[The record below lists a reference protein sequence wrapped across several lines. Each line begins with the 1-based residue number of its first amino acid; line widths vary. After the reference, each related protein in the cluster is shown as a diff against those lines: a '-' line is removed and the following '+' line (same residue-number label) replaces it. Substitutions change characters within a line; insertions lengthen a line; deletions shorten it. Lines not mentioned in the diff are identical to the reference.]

1 MGAMSAAQRMTA
13 GEFLDLPDT
22 DDLRWAQLI
31 EGELIVDAPRPLHQK
46 VAGELIYLLMSWA
59 RSGEGRGTVWHQL
72 GIKLD
77 ERNVFQPDVLWYCE
91 DAGPDLHSRPPSPV
105 PQLAIE
111 VRSPSTWRYD
121 IGAKKAAYE
130 REALQELWLVDTD
143 ARVVLVFRRSAPDVE
158 SFDVAL
164 ELTDLLTSPQLDGF
178 ELPLVE
184 LFPE

>member
-1 MGAMSAAQRMTA
+1 MGAMPAAQRMTA

-105 PQLAIE
+105 PQLA
-111 VRSPSTWRYD
+111 
-121 IGAKKAAYE
+121 
-130 REALQELWLVDTD
+130 
-143 ARVVLVFRRSAPDVE
+143 E